1 VPFPISQ
8 ARKITRALHLPT
20 RFPVLEQQLFNA
32 LSLGCVYALFALGF
46 TLVFGVLGVVNLSQ
60 GAVFMVGAY
69 AALTAVTRLGF
80 PLWAAIAFAFAF
92 AGVVGMLIDRLVL
105 KPLRAR
111 NAPHLIPMIAT
122 IGLAIA
128 INSLAQG
135 LFGAEN
141 QRFPNEVLP
150 QDSMQIAGVSVTV
163 LELGI
168 ILVSFV
174 LMTVLMLTLKKTQL
188 GRALRAIAE
197 SPKAARLLGI
207 NVDGLFLLTSF
218 VAAGLGGISGV
229 LIGLYSNALFP
240 LMGQPMLH
248 KGIAV
253 IILGGMGD
261 IRGAMLAGLFLG
273 FAEVLSVAYIGS
285 DMRDAVA
292 FGLLFLVLLV
302 RPKGLFGSV
311 QERKV

>member
-1 VPFPISQ
+1 M
-8 ARKITRALHLPT
+8 
-20 RFPVLEQQLFNA
+20 LEQQLING

-46 TLVFGVLGVVNLSQ
+46 TLIFGVLGVINLSH

-69 AALTAVTRLGF
+69 AALQAVLLWSL
-80 PLWAAIAFAFAF
+80 PWWAAL
-92 AGVVGMLIDRLVL
+92 VVGFVVSGLLGVAIDVLVL
-105 KPLRAR
+105 RPLRKR

-122 IGLAIA
+122 IGVGIA
-128 INSLAQG
+128 LNSTVQG

-141 QRFPNEVLP
+141 LRFPPEVLSD
-150 QDSMQIAGVSVTV
+150 QSLDIGELHLTS

-168 ILVSFV
+168 ILGSFA
-174 LMTVLMLTLKKTQL
+174 LMAALLLVIRRTQT

-197 SPKAARLLGI
+197 SPKAAYLLGI
-207 NVDGLFLLTSF
+207 HVEKLFILTSF
-218 VAAGLGGISGV
+218 IAAGLGGVAGV
-229 LIGLYSNALFP
+229 LIGLYSNAVFP

-261 IRGAMLAGLFLG
+261 IRGAMLGGLFLG
-273 FAEVLSVAYIGS
+273 FAEVLSVAYVGS
-285 DMRDAVA
+285 TMRDAVA
-292 FGLLFLVLLV
+292 FGLLFLILLV
-302 RPKGLFGSV
+302 KPTGLFGRQ

>member
-1 VPFPISQ
+1 
-8 ARKITRALHLPT
+8 
-20 RFPVLEQQLFNA
+20 VLEQQLFNA

-46 TLVFGVLGVVNLSQ
+46 TLVFGVLGVINLSQ
-60 GAVFMVGAY
+60 GAIFMVGAY
-69 AALTAVTRLGF
+69 AALEAITRLHA
-80 PLWAAIAFAFAF
+80 PLWAALIVAAVFSGLV
-92 AGVVGMLIDRLVL
+92 GVVIDRLVL
-105 KPLRAR
+105 RPLRAR

-122 IGLAIA
+122 IGLGLSL
-128 INSLAQG
+128 NSLAQG

-141 QRFPNEVLP
+141 QRFPSDVLP
-150 QDSMQIAGVSVTV
+150 DQAIVIGGVSVTV
-163 LELGI
+163 IELGI

-174 LMTVLMLTLKKTQL
+174 LMTVLLVTLKKTQL

-207 NVDGLFLLTSF
+207 NVEGLFMVTSF
-218 VAAGLGGISGV
+218 AAAALGGVAGV
-229 LIGLYSNALFP
+229 AIGLYSNALFP

-285 DMRDAVA
+285 NMRDAVA
-292 FGLLFLVLLV
+292 FGMLFLVLLV
-302 RPKGLFGSV
+302 RPRGLFGSV

>member
-1 VPFPISQ
+1 M
-8 ARKITRALHLPT
+8 
-20 RFPVLEQQLFNA
+20 LEQQLFNA

-46 TLVFGVLGVVNLSQ
+46 TLVFGVLGVINLSQ
-60 GAVFMVGAY
+60 GAIFMVGAY
-69 AALTAVTRLGF
+69 AALTAITRLNA
-80 PLWAAIAFAFAF
+80 PLWAAIVFAFVFSGA
-92 AGVVGMLIDRLVL
+92 VGLLIDRLVL
-105 KPLRAR
+105 KPLRKR
-111 NAPHLIPMIAT
+111 DAPHLIPMIAT
-122 IGLAIA
+122 IGLGLAM
-128 INSLAQG
+128 NSLVQG
-135 LFGAEN
+135 TFGAEN
-141 QRFPNEVLP
+141 QRFPSEVLP
-150 QDSMQIAGVSVTV
+150 QDSLQIAGVSVTV

-168 ILVSFV
+168 ILLSFV

-207 NVDGLFLLTSF
+207 NVEGLFMLTSF
-218 VAAGLGGISGV
+218 AAAGLGGISGV

-285 DMRDAVA
+285 NMRDAVA
-292 FGLLFLVLLV
+292 FGVLFLVLLV

>member
-1 VPFPISQ
+1 
-8 ARKITRALHLPT
+8 
-20 RFPVLEQQLFNA
+20 VLEQQLFNA

-69 AALTAVTRLGF
+69 AALTAITKLHA
-80 PLWAAIAFAFAF
+80 PLWLAIGAAFAFS
-92 AGVVGMLIDRLVL
+92 GLLGLLIDRLVL
-105 KPLRAR
+105 KPLRR
-111 NAPHLIPMIAT
+111 RDAPHLIPMIAT

-128 INSLAQG
+128 INSLVQG

-141 QRFPNEVLP
+141 QRFPSEVLP
-150 QDSMQIAGVSVTV
+150 QDSLAIAGVSVTV

-168 ILVSFV
+168 IGVSFALMAV
-174 LMTVLMLTLKKTQL
+174 LMVTLRRTQL

-207 NVDGLFLLTSF
+207 NVDGLFMLTSF

-261 IRGAMLAGLFLG
+261 IRGAMFAGLFLG

>member
-1 VPFPISQ
+1 M
-8 ARKITRALHLPT
+8 
-20 RFPVLEQQLFNA
+20 LEQQLFNA

-46 TLVFGVLGVVNLSQ
+46 TLIFGVLGVVNLSQ
-60 GAVFMVGAY
+60 GAVFMLGAY
-69 AALTAVTRLGF
+69 AALTAINQLHV
-80 PLWAAIAFAFAF
+80 PLWLAIGVAFAFS
-92 AGVVGMLIDRLVL
+92 GLVGLLIDRLVL
-105 KPLRAR
+105 KPLRTR

-122 IGLAIA
+122 IGLGLAL
-128 INSLAQG
+128 NSLVQG
-135 LFGAEN
+135 FFGAEN
-141 QRFPNEVLP
+141 QRFPSEVLP
-150 QDSMQIAGVSVTV
+150 QDSLQIAGVSVTV

-174 LMTVLMLTLKKTQL
+174 LMTVLLLTLKKTQL

-207 NVDGLFLLTSF
+207 NVDGLFMLTSF
-218 VAAGLGGISGV
+218 VAAGLGGVAGV

-261 IRGAMLAGLFLG
+261 IRGAMFAGLFLG

>member
-1 VPFPISQ
+1 M
-8 ARKITRALHLPT
+8 
-20 RFPVLEQQLFNA
+20 LEQQLFNA

-46 TLVFGVLGVVNLSQ
+46 TLVFGVLGVINLSH

-69 AALTAVTRLGF
+69 AALEAIRHLHL
-80 PLWAAIAFAFAF
+80 PLWAALVFAFAF
-92 AGVVGMLIDRLVL
+92 SGAVGLLIDVLVL

-128 INSLAQG
+128 INNLAQG
-135 LFGAEN
+135 IFGAQN
-141 QRFPNEVLP
+141 MRFPLEVLP
-150 QDSMQIAGVSVTV
+150 QENVSIAGLHVTAI
-163 LELGI
+163 ELGI
-168 ILVSFV
+168 ILISFV

-197 SPKAARLLGI
+197 SPKAASLLGI
-207 NVDGLFLLTSF
+207 NVEGLFMLTSF
-218 VAAGLGGISGV
+218 AAAGLGGVAGV

-240 LMGQPMLH
+240 LMGQPILH

-285 DMRDAVA
+285 TMRDAVA

-302 RPKGLFGSV
+302 RPKGLFGSL

>member
-1 VPFPISQ
+1 M
-8 ARKITRALHLPT
+8 
-20 RFPVLEQQLFNA
+20 LEQQLVNA

-46 TLVFGVLGVVNLSQ
+46 TLIFGVLGVINLSH

-69 AALTAVTRLGF
+69 AAVQVMAHFDL
-80 PLWAAIAFAFAF
+80 PLWIGLLFAFVSC
-92 AGVVGMLIDRLVL
+92 GLLGLLIDFLVL

-122 IGLAIA
+122 IGVAI
-128 INSLAQG
+128 ILNNGVQG
-135 LFGAEN
+135 LFGAQN
-141 QRFPNEVLP
+141 VRFPADAVSGESLNL
-150 QDSMQIAGVSVTV
+150 AGIHLTA

-168 ILVSFV
+168 ILLSFV
-174 LMTVLMLTLKKTQL
+174 LMAVLMLALKRTQL

-197 SPKAARLLGI
+197 SPKAAYLLGI
-207 NVDGLFLLTSF
+207 NVEGLFFLTSF
-218 VAAGLGGISGV
+218 AAAALGGLAGV
-229 LIGLYSNALFP
+229 LIGLYSNAVFP

-261 IRGAMLAGLFLG
+261 IRGAMLGGLFLG

-285 DMRDAVA
+285 TMRDAVA

-302 RPKGLFGSV
+302 RPKGLFGTV

>member
-1 VPFPISQ
+1 M
-8 ARKITRALHLPT
+8 
-20 RFPVLEQQLFNA
+20 LEQQLVNA

-46 TLVFGVLGVVNLSQ
+46 TLIFGVLGVINLSH

-69 AALTAVTRLGF
+69 AAVQAMARFDL
-80 PLWAAIAFAFAF
+80 PLWAGLLFAFVF
-92 AGVVGMLIDRLVL
+92 CGLLGLLIDFLVL
-105 KPLRAR
+105 RPLRAR

-122 IGLAIA
+122 IGVAI
-128 INSLAQG
+128 ILNNGVQG
-135 LFGAEN
+135 IFGAEN
-141 QRFPNEVLP
+141 VRFP
-150 QDSMQIAGVSVTV
+150 AGVVSGQSLDLAGIHLTA

-168 ILVSFV
+168 ILLSFV
-174 LMTVLMLTLKKTQL
+174 LMAVLMVALKRTQL

-197 SPKAARLLGI
+197 SPKAAYLLGI
-207 NVDGLFLLTSF
+207 NVEGLFFLTSF
-218 VAAGLGGISGV
+218 AAAALGGLAGV
-229 LIGLYSNALFP
+229 LIGLYSNAVFP

-261 IRGAMLAGLFLG
+261 IRGAMLGGLFLG

-285 DMRDAVA
+285 TMRDAVA

-302 RPKGLFGSV
+302 RPKGLFGSM

>member
-1 VPFPISQ
+1 
-8 ARKITRALHLPT
+8 
-20 RFPVLEQQLFNA
+20 VLEQQLFNA

-69 AALTAVTRLGF
+69 AALTAITRLDA
-80 PLWAAIAFAFAF
+80 PLWLAIVGAFAFS
-92 AGVVGMLIDRLVL
+92 GLLGLLIDRLVL
-105 KPLRAR
+105 KPLRKR
-111 NAPHLIPMIAT
+111 DAPHLIPMIAT

-128 INSLAQG
+128 INSLVQG

-141 QRFPNEVLP
+141 QRFPSEVLP
-150 QDSMQIAGVSVTV
+150 QDSLQLAGVSVTV

-168 ILVSFV
+168 IIVSFV
-174 LMTVLMLTLKKTQL
+174 LMAVLMVTLRRTQL

-207 NVDGLFLLTSF
+207 NVDGLFMLTSF